1 MYRFSQHGEGI
12 RQWNF
17 VKAYAK
23 AQRERQVKAGCS
35 AIQYALI
42 VYVSL
47 IADIAIQGIEEMFDY
62 WKDTELF
69 KTNEKFNKNLTECY
83 QHSKKRYEYINSLVR
98 DKSFYADLCDAGQEF
113 AQPYIYD
120 MYEGFKKLYKGK
132 CKRYNLI
139 AQAAT
144 NFSVASAVGFRC
156 RDLYDDAKSLMIK
169 VEGIEKFVM
178 KEETNCLAN
187 IISEFGVELDDISA
201 PELSKI
207 AEGIA
212 KAFQPS
218 QILREAGLKAMA
230 LHPDT
235 AEEFKQDTSRVFT
248 TINW

>member
-1 MYRFSQHGEGI
+1 MYRFAQHGTAL

-17 VKAYAK
+17 VKAYAS
-23 AQRERQVKAGCS
+23 AQRERQVKAASS

-47 IADIAIQGIEEMFDY
+47 IADIAIQGIEEMYDY

-69 KTNEKFNKNLTECY
+69 KTNEKFRENLEKCY
-83 QHSKKRYEYINSLVR
+83 QHSKKHYEYINSLVR

-113 AQPYIYD
+113 AQPYIYA
-120 MYEGFKKLYKGK
+120 MYEGFKNLYKGK

-156 RDLYDDAKSLMIK
+156 RDLFDDAKSLKIK
-169 VEGIEKFVM
+169 AEGIEKFVM
-178 KEETNCLAN
+178 KEETDCLAI
-187 IISEFGVELDDISA
+187 IISEFGIELDDVTA
-201 PELSKI
+201 PQLSKI

-218 QILREAGLKAMA
+218 QILREAGLKAME

-235 AEEFKQDTSRVFT
+235 AEEFKHDTSLVFA